1 MWSSFEHSAS
11 FRIIGFRTFQPSA
24 NAADGRLI
32 LSSNAHLL
40 QKFWSRVKPTIR
52 EITFKIHGFYRDLRE
67 MTWQWLKKKK
77 SNTLRKKYDPNE
89 IGGEKK
95 KKIIIIKQSL
105 LLYKNGRRKSH
116 GERAWESALFLIFS
130 SLGDPSRVLNQKF
143 RPHIYIHTY
152 VPARESI
159 CKSLSLSLFFPTHG
173 DKEGYDRAARE
184 NRRRFFTGEIEWISC
199 CSECIKLEWHRPA
212 ARRIKAQLL

>member
-159 CKSLSLSLFFPTHG
+159 CKSLSLSFFSYPRRQRG
-173 DKEGYDRAARE
+173 IWPSGARKSSE
-184 NRRRFFTGEIEWISC
+184 VFHRWNRVNFMLQRM
-199 CSECIKLEWHRPA
+199 H
-212 ARRIKAQLL
+212 